1 MWVEKR
7 AKDNYKFVE
16 QYKDPLTGKNKRVSL
31 TLDKNTAH
39 TRKQAQAALEAKIQ
53 QRLLHV
59 KDGTLKHGIT
69 LKQLSEEWLKNY
81 HTLVKYHTYDNAKS
95 RTHKIISDIGNDVL
109 VEKVKPVLLE
119 DYLNSLIY
127 KQNYKNSSVMKFK
140 GTLGNMF
147 RYAYKHNYIKTNPIS
162 EVEVNYRTEEITE
175 KASQKFLDDDELKQV
190 LEFMYKRSPHY
201 GRFCE
206 FLYLTGMRY
215 GEVASLYRSDIHKQD
230 NGKVVATVN
239 STLVNGQK
247 QPSPKTSSSRREVTL
262 TKRAQLIVKQELVDH
277 PFKSNFIFESKQGH
291 PLGNVVLNYWLRQAK
306 SELKIDKTL
315 SLHAFRHTHISK
327 LAELGVPLYLIQNR
341 VGHKDA
347 ETTKEIYLHVTKK
360 AEQKLDSKLNLL

>member
-1 MWVEKR
+1 
-7 AKDNYKFVE
+7 
-16 QYKDPLTGKNKRVSL
+16 
-31 TLDKNTAH
+31 
-39 TRKQAQAALEAKIQ
+39 
-53 QRLLHV
+53 
-59 KDGTLKHGIT
+59 
-69 LKQLSEEWLKNY
+69 
-81 HTLVKYHTYDNAKS
+81 
-95 RTHKIISDIGNDVL
+95 
-109 VEKVKPVLLE
+109 
-119 DYLNSLIY
+119 
-127 KQNYKNSSVMKFK
+127 
-140 GTLGNMF
+140 
-147 RYAYKHNYIKTNPIS
+147 
-162 EVEVNYRTEEITE
+162 
-175 KASQKFLDDDELKQV
+175 
-190 LEFMYKRSPHY
+190 MYKRSPHY

-215 GEVASLYRSDIHKQD
+215 GEAASLYRSDIHKQD
-230 NGKVVATVN
+230 DDKVVATVN

-247 QPSPKTSSSRREVTL
+247 QPSPKTSSSRRDVTL

-315 SLHAFRHTHISK
+315 SLHTFRHTHISK